1 MTLSLMLNGSDLV
14 FSTSIVWGWQELE
27 TKKVDFEFTLVLL
40 KNITIASAAAVA
52 SSRRE
57 AFERGRSVRS
67 DTMV

>member
-1 MTLSLMLNGSDLV
+1 MLNGSDLV
-14 FSTSIVWGWQELE
+14 FSTSIVWGWQELD

-57 AFERGRSVRS
+57 AFESARPVRS
-67 DTMV
+67 DTMVW